1 MRWVS
6 SPFPFN
12 SNSIY
17 ILYMSSYLY
26 VTAPSSYFSSFSYWF
41 PSYFCLRPSLNTT
54 VFQVSYA
61 REMWNFLCFHKWD
74 IIVPSWIWY
83 ISFNQDEDNKESSL
97 KSENLVQSSE
107 ENYESNDCDHNEDS
121 KSSVGRSII
130 VRGKK
135 PHENESNT
143 CSVLNSSVI
152 IGLKK
157 FTVVKRVDT
166 IIFLNNKVLINSSDV
181 ENPLKKIS
189 CSSCEYKTDNKTCL
203 EHHMA
208 THSDN
213 FSCLSCDFKSK
224 NREILNSHML
234 THPKEL
240 TFSCSG
246 LLPVK
251 VRITLRIE

>member
-1 MRWVS
+1 M
-6 SPFPFN
+6 
-12 SNSIY
+12 
-17 ILYMSSYLY
+17 
-26 VTAPSSYFSSFSYWF
+26 
-41 PSYFCLRPSLNTT
+41 
-54 VFQVSYA
+54 
-61 REMWNFLCFHKWD
+61 
-74 IIVPSWIWY
+74 
-83 ISFNQDEDNKESSL
+83 
-97 KSENLVQSSE
+97 QSSE

-130 VRGKK
+130 IRGKK